1 MLRLAK
7 YLKPFTALI
16 LISIALLF
24 VQAMADLSLPDYMSK
39 IVNNGI
45 QQGGIANAV
54 PMAIRQSELDKL
66 VIFMSAEDKA
76 AVLNAYTL
84 VDQDSPDYARY
95 VQEYPL
101 LAQEPVYVSHD
112 LSRAEVDAL
121 NLPLAKAL
129 LVVSGLEQVMADP
142 TKAAQFGGGMGGF
155 DLSQLPPGVDL
166 FALLSKLPPAQ
177 LAQISARVEERFA
190 ALGESMI
197 IQAAVV
203 AVKAEY
209 QALGVDTGKL
219 QNNYLLRTGGMML
232 LFTLLSA
239 ACTVTV
245 GYLSARTAA
254 GVARDLRRDLFQK
267 VTHFSNAEFE
277 KFSTASL
284 ITRTTNDITQIQ
296 MVIIMLVRM
305 VFYSPIIGV
314 GAVIRASGKGSSMW
328 WIIAV
333 AVSVL
338 LSLIAIVFTVALPKF
353 KRIQALID
361 RLNLVMRENLAGMMV
376 IRAFN
381 TQEFEL
387 ARFDRAN
394 RDLTATMLF
403 ISRIIVVMM
412 PLMMLIMNGLMLTI
426 IWVGAHEVAQ
436 AQMQVGDMMAF
447 MQYALQIVMAFLMLS
462 IMFIIL
468 PRASVSADRVADVLA
483 TPVTIQDPPAP
494 EHFPTPFTGT
504 VEFDHVAFRYPGAEE
519 NVLCDITFTAHPGQV
534 TAIIG
539 STGSGKS
546 TLVNLLP
553 RFYDVTAGAIKIDGV
568 DIRLVTQAELRAKI
582 GYIPQQGILFS
593 GTIESNLRYAE
604 ENATA
609 EDLQWA
615 ADIAQASE
623 FITARPEG
631 MASEIA
637 QGGTNVSG
645 GQKQRLA
652 IARALVKRAPIY
664 IFDESFSALDFKT
677 EAALRRAL
685 KTQLSES
692 TVLIVTQRISTIR
705 HADQIVVLDE
715 GTIVG
720 RGTHEEL
727 MATCQTYR
735 EIALSQLN
743 QEELA

>member
-1 MLRLAK
+1 MLRLVK

-54 PMAIRQSELDKL
+54 PTAIRKSELDKL

-142 TKAAQFGGGMGGF
+142 TKAALLGGGMGGF
-155 DLSQLPPGVDL
+155 DLSKLPPGVDL

-219 QNNYLLRTGGMML
+219 QNNYLFRTGGMML

-267 VTHFSNAEFE
+267 VTRFSNAEFE

-519 NVLCDITFTAHPGQV
+519 NVLCDITFTARPGQV

-604 ENATA
+604 ENATM

-631 MASEIA
+631 MASEVA

-677 EAALRRAL
+677 EAALRRGL

>member
-1 MLRLAK
+1 MLRLVK

-39 IVNNGI
+39 IVNTGI

-54 PMAIRQSELDKL
+54 PTAIRKSELDKL

-112 LSRAEVDAL
+112 LSQAEVDAL

-142 TKAAQFGGGMGGF
+142 TKAALLGGGMGGF
-155 DLSQLPPGVDL
+155 DLSKLPPGVDL

-267 VTHFSNAEFE
+267 VTRFSNAEFE

-483 TPVTIQDPPAP
+483 TPITIQDPPTP

-519 NVLCDITFTAHPGQV
+519 NVLCDITFTARPGQV

-677 EAALRRAL
+677 EAALRRGL

>member
-54 PMAIRQSELDKL
+54 PTAIRQSELDKL

-76 AVLNAYTL
+76 ALLNAYTL

-142 TKAAQFGGGMGGF
+142 TKAAQLGGGMGGF
-155 DLSQLPPGVDL
+155 DLSKLPPGVDL

-519 NVLCDITFTAHPGQV
+519 NVLCDITFTARPGQV

-604 ENATA
+604 ENATM

-615 ADIAQASE
+615 ANIAQASE

>member
-1 MLRLAK
+1 MLRLVK

-54 PMAIRQSELDKL
+54 PTAIRKSELDKL

-142 TKAAQFGGGMGGF
+142 TKAALLGGGMGGF
-155 DLSQLPPGVDL
+155 DLSKLPPGVDL

-219 QNNYLLRTGGMML
+219 QNNYLFRTGGMML

-267 VTHFSNAEFE
+267 VTRFSNAEFE

-519 NVLCDITFTAHPGQV
+519 NVLCDITFTARPGQV

-604 ENATA
+604 ENATM

-623 FITARPEG
+623 FITTRPEG

-677 EAALRRAL
+677 EAALRRGL